1 MFCPVLPAFE
11 AVAHTLVHDAKI
23 AGDFSLP
30 TERMAS
36 VTVPTLMIYGG
47 RPPTQALVD
56 AIPDARFRTLEGQPH
71 NVDPAALAPVLVEFF
86 GS

>member
-47 RPPTQALVD
+47 RPPGRGYTSTRGRYSGCQV
-56 AIPDARFRTLEGQPH
+56 PH
-71 NVDPAALAPVLVEFF
+71 T
-86 GS
+86 